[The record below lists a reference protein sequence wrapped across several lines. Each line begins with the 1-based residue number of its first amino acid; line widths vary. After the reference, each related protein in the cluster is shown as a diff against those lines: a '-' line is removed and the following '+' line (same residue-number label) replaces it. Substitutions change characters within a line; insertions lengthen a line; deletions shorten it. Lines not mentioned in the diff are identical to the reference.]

1 MQDELMKDQSNDHLL
16 KETLN
21 YINDLMV
28 GKAQEPSN
36 EDDYEFDKEAIFA
49 EYVISWLT
57 DNNHLIF
64 PENSEEGEL
73 IPHRFKAKIKDYMI
87 SVWGSGIF
95 QQGYSDS
102 YGVHLFAVN
111 YQDSEDIK
119 IITKDETDNIV
130 TELKNFFKFSAKGK
144 LRKAMYKEHP
154 AFPVVER
161 IEKLW
166 EEEKI
171 SWVKFWILTNRVSE
185 VEDKTGSKEEKGI
198 NYAIQLVD
206 LSTLGLILSDES
218 EINQTFTDSD
228 APEAI
233 LIPSTADQN
242 YDCYLTSLDG
252 LLLAK
257 LYSKHGPAMVRSNV
271 RAYLGEVKINKSIML
286 TIQEEPSCFL
296 AYNNGLVI
304 TADSA
309 IIEENKLKSLKG
321 IQVINGGQTTA
332 SIYQYWISAKNKRK
346 DPTAGA
352 KAEENLKNIRMPAK
366 IIVNKGMDDMQ
377 RAQFRMNISIAAN
390 SQNVVKASDLASN
403 SPFQIQL
410 ATKLKNMPIPTGTN
424 EYWFYE
430 HSRKLYQA
438 EMTRFKGDRKGLN
451 NFKKTFPQSM
461 VFNKTELSLAYL
473 STAGLPTIAAQGVEQ
488 AFKYFNDDILEK
500 SGKCS
505 DSYKMSTEEAQELVA
520 RYILYKTL
528 EKLITKGKMISN
540 PRVPILYTLAMFSK
554 VFGNRIRWNLIW
566 EKQQISLQLQD
577 ILKAVLLEIDS
588 IIRSNMGTN
597 MISQFG
603 RRNKCL
609 EVVEKNFSFDGYP
622 MESVPELSTKG
633 N

>member
-1 MQDELMKDQSNDHLL
+1 MQGQTEDNRLR
-16 KETLN
+16 ETLD
-21 YINDLMV
+21 YINDLMIS
-28 GKAQEPSN
+28 KAKEPSD
-36 EDDYEFDKEAIFA
+36 EELSEFDREAIFA
-49 EYVISWLT
+49 EYVINWLT

-64 PENSEEGEL
+64 PQDSEDAL
-73 IPHRFKAKIKDYMI
+73 IPHRFTARIKNYKI

-111 YQDSEDIK
+111 YQDSETPK
-119 IITKDETDNIV
+119 IITNEEIDNISD
-130 TELKNFFKFSAKGK
+130 ELEKFFYFAKKGILTK
-144 LRKAMYKEHP
+144 VMDKQHP

-166 EEEKI
+166 KEEKI
-171 SWVKFWILTNRVSE
+171 SWVKFWTLTNRVSE
-185 VEDKTGSKEEKGI
+185 VEDKSGSKEKQGV
-198 NYAIQLVD
+198 NYARQLVD
-206 LSTLGLILSDES
+206 LATLGAILSDES
-218 EINQTFTDSD
+218 EINQTFTDSE

-233 LIPSTADQN
+233 LIPSTDEQH

-252 LLLAK
+252 FLLAK

-271 RAYLGEVKINKSIML
+271 RAYLGEVKINKAIMK
-286 TIQEEPSCFL
+286 TIQEDPSCFL

-309 IIEENKLKSLKG
+309 VIEKNKLKAIKG

-332 SIYQYWISAKNKRK
+332 SVYRYWISAKNNRRN
-346 DPTAGA
+346 PTAGE
-352 KAEENLKNIRMPAK
+352 KAEENLKNIRTSAK

-377 RAQFRMNISIAAN
+377 RTQFRMNISIAAN
-390 SQNVVKASDLASN
+390 SQNIVKGSDLASN

-410 ATKLKNMPIPTGTN
+410 AEKLKSMPIPTGTN

-438 EMTRFKGDRKGLN
+438 EMARFKGDRKGLN

-461 VFNKTELSLAYL
+461 VFEKTALSLAYL
-473 STAGLPTIAAQGVEQ
+473 ATAGLPTIAALGVEQ
-488 AFKYFNDDILEK
+488 AFKYFNDEILEK
-500 SGKCS
+500 SGKGS

-520 RYILYKTL
+520 RYILYSTL
-528 EKLITKGKMISN
+528 EKLITKGKKISN

-554 VFGNRIRWNLIW
+554 EYGNRIRWNQIW
-566 EKQQISLQLQD
+566 EKQQISLHLQE
-577 ILKAVLLEIDS
+577 ILKDALIEIDG
-588 IIRSNMGTN
+588 IIRRNMGTN

-603 RRNKCL
+603 RRNKCQ
-609 EVVEKNFSFDGYP
+609 EVVEQNFSFDGYP
-622 MESVPELSTKG
+622 MDKVPELATKG